1 MFSATSHHISMDQ
14 QLNQKQTELFD
25 ASFKHRFDVEKP
37 IEMSGHFEARPGGRV
52 SDLSSA
58 QISTGRV
65 SDDESKNRSSMP
77 RSFYYSVQGGHRQS
91 LAIARL
97 ELAERY
103 PDVHR
108 PS

>member
-1 MFSATSHHISMDQ
+1 MALISIGLVSFQIAMCSRERPMFSATSHHISMDQ

-65 SDDESKNRSSMP
+65 SDDE
-77 RSFYYSVQGGHRQS
+77 
-91 LAIARL
+91 
-97 ELAERY
+97 
-103 PDVHR
+103 
-108 PS
+108 